1 MLASGVPNPTAHRGK
16 PRRHRSYQADGAEHQ
31 RVRDQ
36 LADFDDTWRPIRN
49 YLHWERHCFDIPICA
64 SLRSLFDAI
73 DGVDKLSEDIGGMAR
88 ATDRIDMIQPQL
100 LAQLPQLI
108 ATMQTVKTLAQT
120 LASTFS
126 ALVTQMEDMTRNSTQ
141 MGQALDGSKNDD
153 SFYLPPEAFQ
163 NPDFQRGLT
172 LFLSPDGASARFVI
186 THMGD
191 PATAEGISHI
201 DKIMLTA
208 DEAVKG
214 TPLQAAHIYLA
225 GTAATFKDIHEGT
238 TYDLMIVVVAALC
251 LIFIIMLGITRSPVA
266 SAVIVGTVAL
276 SLGSAFGL
284 SVLIWQHILHM
295 PLHWL
300 VLPMAII
307 VMLAVG
313 SDYNLLL
320 VARFREEI
328 GAGLKTG
335 MIRSMASTGRVVTTA
350 GLVFAFTMGSML
362 FSDLRVVGQI
372 GTTIMIGLLFD
383 TLVVR
388 SFMMPAVGTLLGRWF
403 WWPRPLAGQTRKP
416 QMVSQRLTGVGSAKG
431 AALLQ

>member
-191 PATAEGISHI
+191 PATAEGSHI
-201 DKIMLTA
+201 S
-208 DEAVKG
+208 
-214 TPLQAAHIYLA
+214 
-225 GTAATFKDIHEGT
+225 
-238 TYDLMIVVVAALC
+238 
-251 LIFIIMLGITRSPVA
+251 TRSC
-266 SAVIVGTVAL
+266 
-276 SLGSAFGL
+276 
-284 SVLIWQHILHM
+284 
-295 PLHWL
+295 
-300 VLPMAII
+300 
-307 VMLAVG
+307 
-313 SDYNLLL
+313 
-320 VARFREEI
+320 
-328 GAGLKTG
+328 
-335 MIRSMASTGRVVTTA
+335 
-350 GLVFAFTMGSML
+350 
-362 FSDLRVVGQI
+362 
-372 GTTIMIGLLFD
+372 
-383 TLVVR
+383 
-388 SFMMPAVGTLLGRWF
+388 
-403 WWPRPLAGQTRKP
+403 WPPTRP
-416 QMVSQRLTGVGSAKG
+416 
-431 AALLQ
+431 